1 MKHGAPLNVN
11 DPRTPFDLNA
21 ALRHLQGRTSAL
33 IYAHDNP
40 DPDALAAALGLG
52 TCWKRRSA
60 PR

>member
-11 DPRTPFDLNA
+11 DPRTPFDLGA

-52 TCWKRRSA
+52 YRLE
-60 PR
+60 